1 MNVNDSVDHPI
12 RLPIKGRLLN
22 RIVTGIA
29 GLQPLIAIYD
39 SWLGS
44 ARDDRLP
51 QGEQLLEHALSAL
64 NASLVWQGGTS
75 LQQISGKGPVIVVA
89 NHPLGGLEG
98 MLLTRE
104 MLKFRSDTKVLTNEM
119 LLRIPEF
126 ADLFIGL
133 DVLSGN
139 ASRRNASG
147 IRAACRHLNE
157 AGALLIFPAGLVAR
171 IRPRKFCIEDHEWNS
186 LVGWLARRYR
196 AACLPVHIDA
206 RNSLGFYL
214 AGLIHRRLRTFLL
227 PRELANKR
235 DCVVRASAGEL
246 LTARDIDQ
254 LGDAENITR
263 YLRLC
268 TDLLAPTR
276 SIANIPA
283 PVRTVETIAA
293 DVEAKKLQQQLANLE
308 PYRLVD
314 DDVFSVYCAPYHALG
329 CFMHQIAVDREK
341 TFRMVDEGT
350 GQELDSDNFDS
361 YYWHLWA
368 WNKKK
373 QEIVGAYRVGK
384 IDEIIDEHGMD
395 CLYSRTVYKF
405 DHAFISRLGS
415 AIEVGR
421 SFVTLPYQRHPKA
434 LDLLWRG
441 IGAFMVRNPK
451 YHTLFG
457 GVSISQQY
465 STLARAFLA
474 DAMMTNFSV
483 SQEWQQQVRPR
494 APLRVSGKLWTPDVL
509 ASLGNIAVINKLLG
523 NLDHGK
529 RIPILLRHYLA
540 LNGRFASFAV
550 NTTFNHSLDGLV
562 IVDLR
567 EAPMKYLIRYLGK
580 EGSES
585 FLQRWRQNVEAA

>member
-1 MNVNDSVDHPI
+1 MNVSSIVNNPI
-12 RLPIKGRLLN
+12 RLPVKNRLLN
-22 RIVTGIA
+22 RIVTRVA

-39 SWLGS
+39 AWLNS
-44 ARDDRLP
+44 PRDEQLP
-51 QGEQLLEHALSAL
+51 RGEQLQQHTLSAL
-64 NASLVWQGGTS
+64 NTKIAWQDATA
-75 LQQISGKGPVIVVA
+75 LQQIPTEGPLIVVA
-89 NHPLGGLEG
+89 NHPLGALEG

-104 MLKFRSDTKVLTNEM
+104 LLKFRSDTKVLTNEM

-133 DVLSGN
+133 DVLSSN
-139 ASRRNASG
+139 ASSKNATG
-147 IRAACRHLNE
+147 IRAACRHLNA
-157 AGALLIFPAGLVAR
+157 AGALLIFPAGLVAS
-171 IRPRKFCIEDHEWNS
+171 IKPRKFRIEDHDWNS

-196 AACLPVHIDA
+196 ASCLPVRIDA

-214 AGLIHRRLRTFLL
+214 AGLVHKRLRTYLL
-227 PRELANKR
+227 PRELANKNG
-235 DCVVRASAGEL
+235 CVVRASAGEL
-246 LTARDIDQ
+246 INARDIDQ
-254 LGDAENITR
+254 LGGADDITR

-268 TDLLAPTR
+268 TDLLAPV
-276 SIANIPA
+276 SDVVSKPA
-283 PVRTVETIAA
+283 PHRALTTIAA
-293 DVEAKKLQQQLANLE
+293 DIDGKALQQQIANLE
-308 PYRLVD
+308 SYRLIN
-314 DDVFSVYCAPYHALG
+314 DDVYAVYCAPFHAMG
-329 CFMHQIAVDREK
+329 CFMHQIAVEREK
-341 TFRMVDEGT
+341 TFRTVDEGT
-350 GQELDSDNFDS
+350 GQDLDSDNFDS

-384 IDEIIDEHGMD
+384 VDEIIDQHGMD
-395 CLYSRTVYKF
+395 CLYTRTLYEF
-405 DHAFISRLGS
+405 DQTFISQLGD

-421 SFVTLPYQRHPKA
+421 SFVALPYQRHPKA

-441 IGAFMVRNPK
+441 IGAFMVRNPG

-457 GVSISQQY
+457 AVSISQQY

-483 SQEWQQQVRPR
+483 SQEWQQHVRPQ
-494 APLRVSGKLWTPDVL
+494 APLKVSGKLWTADVL
-509 ASLGNIAVINKLLG
+509 ASLSNIAVINKLLG

-550 NTTFNHSLDGLV
+550 NTGFNHSLDGLV

-567 EAPMKYLIRYLGK
+567 EAPAKYLQRYLGK

-585 FLQRWRQNVEAA
+585 FLQRWRQNVQAA

>member
-1 MNVNDSVDHPI
+1 MNVNDIVNHPI

-39 SWLGS
+39 SWLSS

-51 QGEQLLEHALSAL
+51 QGEQFLEHTLSAL
-64 NASLVWQGGTS
+64 NASLAWQDATA
-75 LQQISGKGPVIVVA
+75 LQQIPAEGPLIVVA
-89 NHPLGGLEG
+89 NHPLGALEG

-104 MLKFRSDTKVLTNEM
+104 LLKFRSDTKVLTNEM

-139 ASRRNASG
+139 ASRKNAKG

-157 AGALLIFPAGLVAR
+157 AGALLIFPAGLVASF
-171 IRPRKFCIEDHEWNS
+171 RPRKFCIEDHEWNS

-196 AACLPVHIDA
+196 ATCLPVRIDA
-206 RNSLGFYL
+206 RNSLSFYL
-214 AGLIHRRLRTFLL
+214 AGLVHKRLRTFLL

-246 LTARDIDQ
+246 LIARDIDQ
-254 LGDAENITR
+254 LGDADDITR

-268 TDLLAPTR
+268 TDLLAPI
-276 SIANIPA
+276 SDVASIPA
-283 PVRTVETIAA
+283 PDRAVATIAA
-293 DVEAKKLQQQLANLE
+293 DIEAKELQQQLASLE
-308 PYRLVD
+308 SYRLVD
-314 DDVFSVYCAPYHALG
+314 DDVFAVYCAPYDALG
-329 CFMHQIAVDREK
+329 CFMHQIAVERER
-341 TFRMVDEGT
+341 TFRVVDEGT

-373 QEIVGAYRVGK
+373 QEVVGAYRVGK
-384 IDEIIDEHGMD
+384 IDEIIDKHGMD
-395 CLYSRTVYKF
+395 CLYSSTVYKF
-405 DHAFISRLGS
+405 DESFISRLGS

-421 SFVTLPYQRHPKA
+421 SFVTLPYQRHPKS

-441 IGAFMVRNPK
+441 IGAFMVRNPR

-483 SQEWQQQVRPR
+483 SQEWQQQVRPQ
-494 APLRVSGKLWTPDVL
+494 APLKVSGKLWTADVL

-550 NTTFNHSLDGLV
+550 NTGFNHSLDGLV

-567 EAPMKYLIRYLGK
+567 EAPAKYLKRYLGK

-585 FLQRWRQNVEAA
+585 FLQRWRRNVQAA